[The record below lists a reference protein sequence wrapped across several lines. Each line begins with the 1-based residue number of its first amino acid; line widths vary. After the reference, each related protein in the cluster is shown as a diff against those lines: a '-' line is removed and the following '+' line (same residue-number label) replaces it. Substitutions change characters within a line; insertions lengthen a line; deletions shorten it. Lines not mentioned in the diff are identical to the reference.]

1 MFTKKSIGLLIFPL
15 LLNIGFAQKK
25 SEIYIIGNIHNSVP
39 NYNPQILFEII
50 DKIKPDIILHEVD
63 SEGMNAYETSS
74 ENLKGNEIIASNRYV
89 DKNPK
94 TLRFPFDF
102 EGRNQYRK
110 KKGMVPTDN
119 LAVQLIDSLF
129 KTNMLTKE
137 EASIYESFQSITS
150 DLISIAS
157 LSPENFNNARTDS
170 IAEKRQ
176 YYQYHELSK
185 IINNRKE
192 FSKRYVVKP
201 DGTNISYR
209 DGFLLMSE
217 FWDLRN
223 KTMAENIYKIS
234 KRYPDKRIVVLTGFL
249 HRYYIIKEL
258 HNLDSVNLDIEPFT
272 NKL

>member
-1 MFTKKSIGLLIFPL
+1 MSTKTFIALLIFSL
-15 LLNIGFAQKK
+15 VFNIGFGQKK
-25 SEIYIIGNIHNSVP
+25 SEIYIIGNIHDSVP

-63 SEGMNAYETSS
+63 SEGMKAYETSV

-89 DKNPK
+89 DKKPQ

-110 KKGMVPTDN
+110 ERGMVPTDN

-129 KTNMLTKE
+129 RTHRLTTE
-137 EASIYESFQSITS
+137 ETSIYESFQSITS
-150 DLISIAS
+150 ELINIAS
-157 LSPENFNNARTDS
+157 LSPENFNNTRTDS

-176 YYQYHELSK
+176 YYQYHELFK
-185 IINNRKE
+185 IIKNRKE
-192 FSKRYVVKP
+192 FSERHVVKP
-201 DGTNISYR
+201 DGTKISYR
-209 DGFLLMSE
+209 DGFRLMSE

-234 KRYPDKRIVVLTGFL
+234 KRYPYKRIVVLTGFL
-249 HRYYIIKEL
+249 HRYYLIKEL
-258 HNLDSVNLDIEPFT
+258 HNLDSVNLNIRAFYE
-272 NKL
+272 